1 MEKYTKGKFK
11 ANPYNPNNILI
22 QSSDVTHIMK
32 SLNMNDFK
40 INDISLYQ
48 TSFVHNSY
56 TKLLSYRDYDNDNN
70 YLDLQVKSYEVM
82 EFLGDAIL
90 ESSICSYIYQRFGLI
105 HDESEGFLS
114 DLKARLVCGD
124 MCFQLSKDLKFQKFL
139 IISDHIEKSCD
150 GRNNFKILKNV
161 FESFIAAVF
170 LDNDY
175 YIANDFIIKVIE
187 KFVDFTDILV
197 KDNNYKGQI
206 IRYCDKSFNGKPE
219 FTTELLD
226 NGLYSTIIKMK
237 GEIISNATDED
248 KKICEKQ
255 ASKNALI
262 HFNVI
267 TE

>member
-1 MEKYTKGKFK
+1 MEKSTKGKFK

-56 TKLLSYRDYDNDNN
+56 TKLLSYSDYGNGNN
-70 YLDLQVKSYEVM
+70 NLDLQDKSYEVM

-105 HDESEGFLS
+105 HGESEGFLS
-114 DLKARLVCGD
+114 DLKSRLVCGD

-206 IRYCDKSFNGKPE
+206 IRYCDKSFGKKPD
-219 FTTELLD
+219 FTTTFNEP
-226 NGLYSTIIKMK
+226 NYSTEIKINN
-237 GEIISNATDED
+237 EIIGVWSDQD
-248 KKICEKQ
+248 KKECEKQ